1 MARGI
6 GSHRRKFSW
15 KNRSAQCSL
24 PSFRRPITTKEG
36 KMKKTP
42 FTSEKMDWEGVSC
55 PVCMEYPHNAVLL
68 LCSSYEKGCRPYMC
82 ATSYR
87 YSNCLEQLKKAHTK
101 TTLVAENQIHDLLPT
116 RRKSEVTELACPL
129 CRGQV
134 KGWTVVEPA
143 RKYLNKKSRS
153 CTQDE
158 CSFSGNYKE
167 LRKHVHA
174 AHPDAKPR
182 AVDPVT
188 DSKWINMEYQ
198 RERADLISTIR
209 SSMPGSVILGD
220 YVIEMGVDDS
230 NFNLSDF
237 HDDLSSVA
245 SRTRNHQRIFSMF
258 LRQEV
263 RRRLWEAYARNPR
276 IVNQIYT
283 DEEEEDEGENL

>member
-1 MARGI
+1 MARGRGI
-6 GSHRRKFSW
+6 RSHCRKFSS
-15 KNRSAQCSL
+15 KYISARCSL
-24 PSFRRPITTKEG
+24 PSFRRPITTREG

-42 FTSEKMDWEGVSC
+42 FTSEKKDWKGVSC

-68 LCSSYEKGCRPYMC
+68 LCSSYKKGCRPYMC

-87 YSNCLEQLKKAHTK
+87 YSNCFEQLKKAHTK
-101 TTLVAENQIHDLLPT
+101 TTLVVEDQIHDLLPT

-174 AHPDAKPR
+174 SHPHAKPR
-182 AVDPVT
+182 VVDPVT
-188 DSKWINMEYQ
+188 DSKWRNMEYQ
-198 RERADLISTIR
+198 QERADLISTIR
-209 SSMPGSVILGD
+209 SSMPRSVILGD

-230 NFNLSDF
+230 NSNLSDF
-237 HDDLSSVA
+237 HDHLFDVA
-245 SRTRNHQRIFSMF
+245 SRMRDHQSIFSTF
-258 LRQEV
+258 LRHEA
-263 RRRLWEAYARNPR
+263 RRRLREAYARNLS
-276 IVNQIYT
+276 IINQT
-283 DEEEEDEGENL
+283 DDDDDDEGED